1 MLELITAID
10 LYEMT
15 NLRLK
20 FGVTKD
26 LMAKRKPALMV
37 ETKQKLKELTKLEMN
52 AAPTLFLHSRI

>member
-1 MLELITAID
+1 MRTRSLKLNSKAAGLIWMLETLAAKD

-26 LMAKRKPALMV
+26 LMARRKLALMV
-37 ETKQKLKELTKLEMN
+37 ETK
-52 AAPTLFLHSRI
+52 

>member
-26 LMAKRKPALMV
+26 LMAKRKLALMV
-37 ETKQKLKELTKLEMN
+37 ETK
-52 AAPTLFLHSRI
+52 